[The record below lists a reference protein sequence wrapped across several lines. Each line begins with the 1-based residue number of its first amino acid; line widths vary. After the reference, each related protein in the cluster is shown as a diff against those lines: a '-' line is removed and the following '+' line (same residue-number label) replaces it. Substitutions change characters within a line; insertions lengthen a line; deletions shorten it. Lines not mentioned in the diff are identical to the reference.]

1 MTGQRDLR
9 VVRQQLEQLARR
21 DAPPPSDTGEAAER
35 WLPDVVTFASH
46 PEFLGLSL
54 YPRQATL
61 LKIAYLGRGP
71 NGEDLFTDYDHA
83 VIDEWCRDFEHTREH
98 GLQPDLRERIELLRG
113 RGERRFRE
121 IVFVGGRRAGKG
133 LIGSILFTASIPE
146 ESLRPWRK
154 RYSKEWGIRLIG
166 LKETAGGPYIK
177 QSPPYPILRRSRQ
190 VYDWLKQQDFDYCHF
205 EDWQPEGFMAIQA
218 KRTGQAFARTKL
230 IFGLHGNPEWSR
242 DGMLAYEDNWTLGLT
257 HEYMDRYCAE
267 HADLLLSPSQHMFE
281 WAQAHHWTLQPNRR
295 VIPYLFE
302 LPFEPQPKPFAQ
314 QHIIFF
320 GRLET
325 RKGLVV
331 FVRALQAMA
340 TDCA

>member
-1 MTGQRDLR
+1 MKTGIVTSDL
-9 VVRQQLEQLARR
+9 VGPIKNGGIGTHCYYLAKFLRR
-21 DAPPPSDTGEAAER
+21 ELGHE
-35 WLPDVVTFASH
+35 VT
-46 PEFLGLSL
+46 
-54 YPRQATL
+54 
-61 LKIAYLGRGP
+61 
-71 NGEDLFTDYDHA
+71 
-83 VIDEWCRDFEHTREH
+83 
-98 GLQPDLRERIELLRG
+98 
-113 RGERRFRE
+113 
-121 IVFVGGRRAGKG
+121 
-133 LIGSILFTASIPE
+133 ILFTASIPE

-154 RYSKEWGIRLIG
+154 RYSKEWGIRLIS
-166 LKETAGGPYIK
+166 LKETIRDPYPK

-281 WAQAHHWTLQPNRR
+281 WAQTHHWTLQPNRR

-302 LPFEPQPKPFAQ
+302 LPFEPHPKPFAR
-314 QHIIFF
+314 QHLIFF

-331 FVRALQAMA
+331 FVKALRALAPHLKDRREPLRVTFLGRNYFVGKQPAAEYLQAAMA
-340 TDCA
+340 PLGSWST